1 MAYTRHSF
9 LSFTE
14 LTKVRVAYNMFEDFL
29 IKYAWSAFGLIL
41 CSFPTFVPSI
51 AGAAGL
57 LETTGS
63 TGMLDVDTRERI
75 RTGNFITN
83 KRSFIFLSNF

>member
-1 MAYTRHSF
+1 
-9 LSFTE
+9 
-14 LTKVRVAYNMFEDFL
+14 MFEDFL

-41 CSFPTFVPSI
+41 CSFPTFLPSI

-57 LETTGS
+57 MEAAANTGS
-63 TGMLDVDTRERI
+63 LEDGEIRERI

-83 KRSFIFLSNF
+83 KRFISKLI

>member
-1 MAYTRHSF
+1 
-9 LSFTE
+9 
-14 LTKVRVAYNMFEDFL
+14 MFEDFL

-41 CSFPTFVPSI
+41 CSFPTFLPSI

-57 LETTGS
+57 AEIPATPGAAS
-63 TGMLDVDTRERI
+63 DIEGRERI

-83 KRSFIFLSNF
+83 KRFEKLTFKS

>member
-1 MAYTRHSF
+1 
-9 LSFTE
+9 
-14 LTKVRVAYNMFEDFL
+14 MFEDFL

-57 LETTGS
+57 LETVGTLGS
-63 TGMLDVDTRERI
+63 LQDSENKERI

-83 KRSFIFLSNF
+83 KRYISKTH

>member
-1 MAYTRHSF
+1 
-9 LSFTE
+9 
-14 LTKVRVAYNMFEDFL
+14 MFEDFL

-41 CSFPTFVPSI
+41 CSFPTFLPSI

-57 LETTGS
+57 LETMGTLGS
-63 TGMLDVDTRERI
+63 LEDGENRERI

-83 KRSFIFLSNF
+83 KRFVLANKTKLIID

>member
-1 MAYTRHSF
+1 
-9 LSFTE
+9 
-14 LTKVRVAYNMFEDFL
+14 MFEDFL

-57 LETTGS
+57 IESESLSGAIS
-63 TGMLDVDTRERI
+63 DTESRERL

-83 KRSFIFLSNF
+83 KRFVI

>member
-1 MAYTRHSF
+1 
-9 LSFTE
+9 
-14 LTKVRVAYNMFEDFL
+14 MFEDFL

-41 CSFPTFVPSI
+41 CSFPTFLPSI

-57 LETTGS
+57 LETAGIPGS
-63 TGMLDVDTRERI
+63 GEDGELRERI

-83 KRSFIFLSNF
+83 KRFAFPVGET

>member
-1 MAYTRHSF
+1 
-9 LSFTE
+9 
-14 LTKVRVAYNMFEDFL
+14 MFEDFL

-57 LETTGS
+57 IESGGFS
-63 TGMLDVDTRERI
+63 DTESRERL

-83 KRSFIFLSNF
+83 KRFVV

>member
-1 MAYTRHSF
+1 
-9 LSFTE
+9 
-14 LTKVRVAYNMFEDFL
+14 MFEDFL

-57 LETTGS
+57 LETMGAPGS
-63 TGMLDVDTRERI
+63 IMDGDNRERI

-83 KRSFIFLSNF
+83 KRLFLFSFLLTSG

>member
-1 MAYTRHSF
+1 
-9 LSFTE
+9 
-14 LTKVRVAYNMFEDFL
+14 MFEDFL

-57 LETTGS
+57 LETAGFPGS
-63 TGMLDVDTRERI
+63 GDAESRERI

-83 KRSFIFLSNF
+83 KR

>member
-1 MAYTRHSF
+1 M
-9 LSFTE
+9 
-14 LTKVRVAYNMFEDFL
+14 AYNMFEDFL

-57 LETTGS
+57 LEIMESPRSLEDGEN
-63 TGMLDVDTRERI
+63 RERI

-83 KRSFIFLSNF
+83 KRFVLANEIELTIG

>member
-1 MAYTRHSF
+1 
-9 LSFTE
+9 
-14 LTKVRVAYNMFEDFL
+14 MFEDFL

-57 LETTGS
+57 LETAGDGS
-63 TGMLDVDTRERI
+63 IEDGESRERI

-83 KRSFIFLSNF
+83 KRYFTNNIPY

>member
-1 MAYTRHSF
+1 
-9 LSFTE
+9 
-14 LTKVRVAYNMFEDFL
+14 MFEDFL

-41 CSFPTFVPSI
+41 CSFPTFLPSI

-57 LETTGS
+57 LEISATPGAATDIEG
-63 TGMLDVDTRERI
+63 RERI

-83 KRSFIFLSNF
+83 KRYDQPTFGRANI

>member
-1 MAYTRHSF
+1 
-9 LSFTE
+9 
-14 LTKVRVAYNMFEDFL
+14 MFEDFL

-57 LETTGS
+57 LEMTGS
-63 TGMLDVDTRERI
+63 PGSLEDGENRERI

-83 KRSFIFLSNF
+83 KRFVLANKTEVIID

>member
-1 MAYTRHSF
+1 
-9 LSFTE
+9 
-14 LTKVRVAYNMFEDFL
+14 MFEDFL

-57 LETTGS
+57 LETIAQVSLKGWEN
-63 TGMLDVDTRERI
+63 LERL

-83 KRSFIFLSNF
+83 KRFVLQRK

>member
-1 MAYTRHSF
+1 
-9 LSFTE
+9 
-14 LTKVRVAYNMFEDFL
+14 MFEDFL

-57 LETTGS
+57 IESEFLSGALSDRES
-63 TGMLDVDTRERI
+63 RERL

-83 KRSFIFLSNF
+83 KRFVI

>member
-1 MAYTRHSF
+1 
-9 LSFTE
+9 
-14 LTKVRVAYNMFEDFL
+14 MFEDFL

-41 CSFPTFVPSI
+41 CSFPTFLPSI

-57 LETTGS
+57 METAGATASLADGEI
-63 TGMLDVDTRERI
+63 RERI

-83 KRSFIFLSNF
+83 KRLIS

>member
-1 MAYTRHSF
+1 
-9 LSFTE
+9 
-14 LTKVRVAYNMFEDFL
+14 MFEDFL

-41 CSFPTFVPSI
+41 CSFPTFLPSI

-57 LETTGS
+57 MESADS
-63 TGMLDVDTRERI
+63 TGADAIESRERL

-83 KRSFIFLSNF
+83 KRYTDF

>member
-1 MAYTRHSF
+1 
-9 LSFTE
+9 
-14 LTKVRVAYNMFEDFL
+14 MFEDFL
-29 IKYAWSAFGLIL
+29 IKYAWSAYGLIL

-57 LETTGS
+57 SERAS
-63 TGMLDVDTRERI
+63 GMGTPQDDETRERL

-83 KRSFIFLSNF
+83 KRLIPVNHA

>member
-1 MAYTRHSF
+1 
-9 LSFTE
+9 
-14 LTKVRVAYNMFEDFL
+14 MFEDFL

-57 LETTGS
+57 LETMGS
-63 TGMLDVDTRERI
+63 PGSLEDGENRERI

-83 KRSFIFLSNF
+83 KRFALKVN

>member
-1 MAYTRHSF
+1 
-9 LSFTE
+9 
-14 LTKVRVAYNMFEDFL
+14 MFEDFL

-41 CSFPTFVPSI
+41 CSFPTFLPSL

-57 LETTGS
+57 IEIPATLGTT
-63 TGMLDVDTRERI
+63 VDNESRERI

-83 KRSFIFLSNF
+83 KRFRFRLSQAY